1 MNSSNS
7 SQVAAA
13 IRTYEVNVSA
23 DNLLNMLFVTGLLS
37 EKDEILS
44 VSFKNS
50 VKGFD
55 LKNNPTVVIPL
66 TFKIQDRVS

>member
-1 MNSSNS
+1 MNSAS
-7 SQVAAA
+7 A

-55 LKNNPTVVIPL
+55 LKNNPTVVVPL
-66 TFKIQDRVS
+66 TFKIKEKESKSL